1 MSKESQ
7 KLLYRYHFFFA
18 GEEPLVFE
26 IGLDPTTMQVVDQDM
41 DELPPWTML
50 GNNQCNH
57 CPLKIE
63 SCLRCPMASQI
74 ARVVEQFKNHQSIES
89 VRVMVETPERRYE
102 KDVPLQQGLSS
113 LMGVM
118 MAGSACPHTSFLK
131 PLLRFHLPF
140 ATNQETFVRALSMS
154 LLAHYLRGHK
164 SFDTENAIEDLSA
177 KYKNMREI
185 NRAMRE
191 RIKSVETEDANANA
205 LMILDCF
212 ALDASFRIDQALFKD
227 LKKVFDAGFAAG

>member
-7 KLLYRYHFFFA
+7 KLLYRYHFFFE
-18 GEEPLVFE
+18 GGEPLVFGIE
-26 IGLDPTTMQVVDQDM
+26 LDPATMQVVDQAGS
-41 DELPPWTML
+41 ELSPWTEL
-50 GNNQCNH
+50 GNNQCSH
-57 CPLKIE
+57 CPLKVE
-63 SCLRCPMASQI
+63 SCSRCPVANQI
-74 ARVVEQFKNHQSIES
+74 SRVVERFKNHQSIES

-102 KDVPLQQGLSS
+102 KDVSLQQGLSS
-113 LMGVM
+113 LLGIL
-118 MAGSACPHTSFLK
+118 MAGSACPHTDFLK

-140 ATNQETFVRALSMS
+140 ATNQETFTRALSMS
-154 LLAHYLRGHK
+154 LLAHYLRGQK

-191 RIKSVETEDANANA
+191 RIKSVEAEDANANA